1 MTPLEFSDG
10 EDEDDPFSDVSS
22 IGSNTDD
29 PNVAFCQVT
38 SPMCRALYRPSTG
51 GQEYICSRSPP
62 CRRHNHAGSDVPR
75 GDAGIYPVDRVSRT
89 GRVRGLLSDKVPD
102 DEVQAIRSR
111 EREANRALAAAQAG
125 MLPLGAP
132 ARRRGSTRV
141 ETVTN
146 DSDDESEEPSASVA
160 EEAPPSPSVNREE
173 EQIDITPHPSP
184 ETAARRRSAAAP
196 PPATQ
201 DDLTSLIRQLTSA
214 VVGMNTRLEQLE
226 VGTPTPREPSQA
238 PLRVQTTAPTPRNRS
253 RGHSSDAERESAPPR
268 SSILKSRAVPRTTS
282 DEVEIIGTRAAPPT
296 ATPLPPPSNWYVV
309 LKGRTPH
316 DIGIYD
322 NWLVV
327 QPMVS
332 GVSHA
337 IFKKFKS
344 EAEAEYYLAGGL
356 NRMNL
361 DLTSNKPAPRASSQ
375 PPLDAATISQ
385 HPTMDESMSEE
396 YAAFLA
402 SRATPPVP
410 DPHGLHQAKR
420 PPTSERGRRGRS
432 EAKQGIGMIREPG
445 VTPAGAD
452 PSTGRKGEFYGLQAS
467 EDGSVMTACS
477 PPGLTMEGR
486 VRLADQILDA
496 VALPG
501 TSDGGTDE
509 TELHRISESLQAIAS
524 GRNSANGY
532 PVGQRDSNYKSRKKT
547 SICDIKGVSDLQERL
562 EDLESGADDILK
574 YTEGNLK
581 AVLINE
587 GYDYEG
593 ATE

>member
-1 MTPLEFSDG
+1 
-10 EDEDDPFSDVSS
+10 
-22 IGSNTDD
+22 
-29 PNVAFCQVT
+29 
-38 SPMCRALYRPSTG
+38 
-51 GQEYICSRSPP
+51 
-62 CRRHNHAGSDVPR
+62 
-75 GDAGIYPVDRVSRT
+75 
-89 GRVRGLLSDKVPD
+89 
-102 DEVQAIRSR
+102 
-111 EREANRALAAAQAG
+111 
-125 MLPLGAP
+125 
-132 ARRRGSTRV
+132 
-141 ETVTN
+141 
-146 DSDDESEEPSASVA
+146 
-160 EEAPPSPSVNREE
+160 
-173 EQIDITPHPSP
+173 
-184 ETAARRRSAAAP
+184 
-196 PPATQ
+196 
-201 DDLTSLIRQLTSA
+201 
-214 VVGMNTRLEQLE
+214 
-226 VGTPTPREPSQA
+226 
-238 PLRVQTTAPTPRNRS
+238 
-253 RGHSSDAERESAPPR
+253 
-268 SSILKSRAVPRTTS
+268 
-282 DEVEIIGTRAAPPT
+282 
-296 ATPLPPPSNWYVV
+296 VV

-420 PPTSERGRRGRS
+420 PPTSERGRRGHS
-432 EAKQGIGMIREPG
+432 EAKQCIGMIREPG

-593 ATE
+593 ATEYASLSPYLKLSQASLQGYLSLHLHLLSLAVNEGFDEAKMELSYHCKKM